1 MAEIALVDTSLRDGN
16 QSTWA
21 ALGIDT
27 AKTLTIAPVMDRVG
41 FKAIDFTTST
51 HMGVA
56 VRFKREDPWERIR
69 LMAAA
74 TPNTPL
80 QFMSTGF
87 RFISW
92 ETASPEF
99 MALAFEVLARN
110 GIRRFCLADPMNDAE
125 SNTACARMVKRAG
138 GEFVIAALVFT
149 LSPIHDDRHYA
160 AAARKLAACREV
172 DAIYIKDPGG
182 LLSPRRAAT
191 LIPAVKAA
199 IGEKPLELHSHCTIG
214 LGELLYMDAVEYGV
228 SAVQCASG
236 ATADGISNPPSLRV
250 VENLRALGHTVP
262 VDIGALTEV
271 NRYFTR
277 IAEAEGLP
285 VGAPQP
291 FDASYLRHQ
300 LPGGMVGTMRRHLAE
315 HRLAHLEGAVIDEIG
330 RVREELGWPIVM
342 TPFSQILLTQA
353 VLNVT
358 GRERYAVV
366 PDEAIRY
373 ALGRFG
379 RPNIPIAPEVMARI
393 ESLPRTRE
401 LRAESP
407 MAPLPELRARLG
419 SGLTDEE
426 FLLRATMPATQV
438 DAMHSAGPAERHYDP
453 ESRPVM
459 DLLRRVLKLRN
470 VAELSVV
477 KSDFRLELR
486 GQSNSTGAA
495 PGQKGSAAPSATRVT
510 SGALS
515 P

>member
-21 ALGIDT
+21 AVGIDT
-27 AKTLTIAPVMDRVG
+27 AKTLTIGPVMDRVG

-56 VRFKREDPWERIR
+56 VRYKREDPWERIR

-74 TPNTPL
+74 TPHTPL

-110 GIRRFCLADPMNDAE
+110 GIRRFCLADPMNDAA
-125 SNTACARMVKRAG
+125 SNIACARMVKLAG

-160 AAARKLAACREV
+160 DAAARLAASSDI

-182 LLSPRRAAT
+182 LLSPRRAST
-191 LIPAVKAA
+191 LIPAIKAE
-199 IGEKPLELHSHCTIG
+199 IGTKPLELHSHCTIG
-214 LGELLYMDAVEYGV
+214 LGELLYLDAVDYGV

-250 VENLRALGHTVP
+250 VENLRALGHSVP
-262 VDIGALTEV
+262 IDTQALTEV

-277 IAEAEGLP
+277 IAQAEGLP
-285 VGAPQP
+285 AGAPQP
-291 FDASYLRHQ
+291 FDAAYLRHQ
-300 LPGGMVGTMRRHLAE
+300 LPGGMIGTMRRHLAE
-315 HRLAHLEGAVIDEIG
+315 HRLSHLEGAVIEEMA

-342 TPFSQILLTQA
+342 TPFSQIILTQA

-358 GRERYAVV
+358 GRERYAVI

-379 RPNIPIAPEVMARI
+379 RPNVAIAPEVMERI

-401 LRAESP
+401 LRVEP
-407 MAPLPELRARLG
+407 GMAPLTELRARLG
-419 SGLTDEE
+419 TGLSDEE
-426 FLLRATMPATQV
+426 FLLRATMPANLV
-438 DAMHSAGPAERHYDP
+438 DAMRAAGPAPQHYDP
-453 ESRPVM
+453 ESKPVM
-459 DLLRRVLKLRN
+459 DLVRRVLKLHG
-470 VAELSVV
+470 VAELSVA

-486 GQSNSTGAA
+486 GRADLQVASSQVA
-495 PGQKGSAAPSATRVT
+495 PT
-510 SGALS
+510 
-515 P
+515 